1 VIRYV
6 LQRLVAAA
14 GVIVLV
20 MALLAIAVHLIPGD
34 PVRIILGG
42 RATPE
47 LSAQVRAQMH
57 LDEPLPNQVA
67 GFIWRALHGD
77 LGTDFLT
84 QRPVRDLIDAA
95 LPHTIVL
102 GLASML
108 FAVGLGIP
116 LGVSSAIRSGGVSDR
131 ILRLVSIATIT
142 APSYVVGLLLLLVVT
157 VRLQLLPGTGN
168 GDATHP
174 LGYLE
179 HLILPAVALGLAWV
193 GYLARLV
200 RASMLEVLRA
210 DYIRTAR
217 AYGLPGRTVVW
228 QYALRNALIPTV
240 AVLGVATGSL
250 LAGAVFIENIFARTG
265 LGSQLVTAIE
275 QRNYPLVQGC
285 ILVTALMFVAAN
297 LVADVSYRML
307 DPRIRTGSSSG

>member
-1 VIRYV
+1 MTRYV

-20 MALLAIAVHLIPGD
+20 MVLLSVAVHLIPGD

-47 LSAQVRAQMH
+47 LSAQVRTQMH
-57 LDEPLPNQVA
+57 LDEPLLNQVA
-67 GFIWRALHGD
+67 GYVWRALHGN

-84 QRPVRDLIDAA
+84 QRPVRELIGAA

-108 FAVGLGIP
+108 FAVALGIP
-116 LGVSSAIRSGGVSDR
+116 LGVSSAIRAGGIGDR
-131 ILRLVSIATIT
+131 VLRLLSIATIT
-142 APSYVVGLLLLLVVT
+142 APSYVVGLLLLLLVT

-168 GDATHP
+168 GETGHP
-174 LGYLE
+174 LDYLE

-200 RASMLEVLRA
+200 RASMLEVLGA
-210 DYIRTAR
+210 DYVRTAR
-217 AYGLPGRTVVW
+217 AYGLRGRTVVW
-228 QYALRNALIPTV
+228 QYALRNALIPTI
-240 AVLGVATGSL
+240 AVLGVGTGSL
-250 LAGAVFIENIFARTG
+250 LAGAVFIENIFARVG
-265 LGSQLVTAIE
+265 IGSQLVNAIE

-285 ILVTALMFVAAN
+285 ILVTALLFVGAN
-297 LVADVSYRML
+297 LVADVSYRAL
-307 DPRIRTGSSSG
+307 DPRIRTGGSR

>member
-1 VIRYV
+1 MTRYV

-20 MALLAIAVHLIPGD
+20 MVLLSVAVHLIPGD

-47 LSAQVRAQMH
+47 LSAQVRKQMH
-57 LDEPLPNQVA
+57 LDEPLLNQVA
-67 GFIWRALHGD
+67 GYVWRALHGN

-84 QRPVRDLIDAA
+84 QRPVRELIGAA

-108 FAVGLGIP
+108 FAVALGIP
-116 LGVSSAIRSGGVSDR
+116 LGVSSAIRAGGIGDR
-131 ILRLVSIATIT
+131 VLRLLSIATIT
-142 APSYVVGLLLLLVVT
+142 APSYVVGLLLLLLVT

-168 GDATHP
+168 GETGHP
-174 LGYLE
+174 LDYLE

-200 RASMLEVLRA
+200 RASMLEVLGA
-210 DYIRTAR
+210 DYVRTAR
-217 AYGLPGRTVVW
+217 AYGLRGRTVVW
-228 QYALRNALIPTV
+228 QYALRNALIPTI
-240 AVLGVATGSL
+240 AVLGVGTGSL
-250 LAGAVFIENIFARTG
+250 LAGAVFIENIFARVG
-265 LGSQLVTAIE
+265 IGSQLVNAIE

-285 ILVTALMFVAAN
+285 ILVTALLFVGAN
-297 LVADVSYRML
+297 LVADVSYRAL
-307 DPRIRTGSSSG
+307 DPRIRTGGSR